1 MTSSNGSAL
10 PGPTAALDPDVHE
23 TERPLLSMRG
33 ITKTFPGVTALQDVD
48 LTVGAG
54 TVHAICGENGA
65 GKSTL
70 MNVLAGLVDRD
81 AGEVELAGAP
91 VRFAT
96 PAEAMHAGI
105 SMIQQELHPVPARSV
120 MENIWLGRFPRGRF
134 GFVDH
139 DRMRRQS
146 RRLFKE
152 IRVDLDPDA
161 KAGDLS
167 VSQIQL
173 MEIAR
178 AVSFDARVVIMDE
191 PTSSLSEH
199 EVQRLFGLIDDLRA
213 KGVAVIYISHKL
225 EEIMTIADEVSI
237 MRDGRMIGTWP
248 TSALTIGQ
256 IITRMVGRELTD
268 RYPGRHVTPG
278 EVLLEVEG
286 LTSPLPGSFRDVS
299 FRLHRGEVL
308 GIGGLVGAQ
317 RTELV
322 EAIFGLRSIASGT
335 IRVSGQDVVIQS
347 PIDAKRLGMALLTED
362 RRDSGVVPTRSVF
375 ENVILAHLPR
385 YSNRLGFVDAKA
397 LGGEA
402 RRVLGRLRVRTPS
415 LQTPITSLSGGNQQ
429 KVLFGRW
436 LLWDPE
442 ILILDEPTRGI
453 DVGAKFEIY
462 TIINELA
469 AQGKGIIM
477 ISSELPELIGESD
490 RILVMCRG
498 RLTGIVERAHA
509 DEAAIMRLATD
520 VQADTELVAE
530 HV

>member
-1 MTSSNGSAL
+1 
-10 PGPTAALDPDVHE
+10 
-23 TERPLLSMRG
+23 
-33 ITKTFPGVTALQDVD
+33 
-48 LTVGAG
+48 
-54 TVHAICGENGA
+54 
-65 GKSTL
+65 
-70 MNVLAGLVDRD
+70 
-81 AGEVELAGAP
+81 
-91 VRFAT
+91 
-96 PAEAMHAGI
+96 
-105 SMIQQELHPVPARSV
+105 MIQQELHPVPARSV
-120 MENIWLGRFPRGRF
+120 MENIWLGRFPRHRF

-139 DRMRRQS
+139 ERMRRQTEA
-146 RRLFKE
+146 LFDE
-152 IRVDLDPDA
+152 IGVDLDPDA

-173 MEIAR
+173 IEIAR
-178 AVSFDARVVIMDE
+178 ALSFDARVVIMDE
-191 PTSSLSEH
+191 PTSSLSDH
-199 EVQRLFGLIDDLRA
+199 EVQRLFGLIEDLRA

-225 EEIMTIADEVSI
+225 EEVMAISDGVSV
-237 MRDGRMIGTWP
+237 MRDGHMIGTWP
-248 TSALTIGQ
+248 TESLTIDEV
-256 IITRMVGRELTD
+256 ITRMVGRELTD
-268 RYPGRHVTPG
+268 RYPGRQAVQG
-278 EVLLEVEG
+278 EVLLEVEA
-286 LTSPLPGSFRDVS
+286 LTSPLPGSFRGVS
-299 FRLHRGEVL
+299 FKLHRGEVL

-322 EAIFGLRSIASGT
+322 EAIFGLRAIDSGS
-335 IRVSGQDVVIQS
+335 IRVGGEAVEIRS

-385 YSNRLGFVDAKA
+385 YSNRLGFVDSKT
-397 LGGEA
+397 LRSEA
-402 RRVLGRLRVRTPS
+402 ERVLGRLQVRTPS

-498 RLTGIVERAHA
+498 RLTGVVDRAEA
-509 DEAAIMRLATD
+509 DEASIMRLATD
-520 VQADTELVAE
+520 VEPQGVAA
-530 HV
+530 HG